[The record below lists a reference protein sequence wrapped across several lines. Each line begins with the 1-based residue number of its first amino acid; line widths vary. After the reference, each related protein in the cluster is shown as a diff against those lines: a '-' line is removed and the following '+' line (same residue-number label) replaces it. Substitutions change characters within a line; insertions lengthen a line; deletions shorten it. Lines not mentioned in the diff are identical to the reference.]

1 MSELERELTVLGRAL
16 EFPATPD
23 LVPAVRRRVA
33 EQRPRRVP
41 ALSRR
46 TLAVA
51 LAALAVAIGI
61 ALAVPPARSAI
72 LRILGVGGVRIE
84 RVDRLPEVAVARR
97 LDLGDEVSLDQ
108 ARRVAGFRI
117 LVPTVDGFD
126 EPDAI
131 YVSDA
136 VPGGLV
142 SFLYGSETRP
152 RALLTEFETE
162 PGLPYIRKSAPRGTR
177 IEAVTV
183 DGGRGYWLEGEPH
196 EFVFINRNGQTQPGT
211 LRLATNTLVWQ
222 RDGLTLRLE
231 GKLTKSEALG
241 IARSLDG

>member
-1 MSELERELTVLGRAL
+1 MSELERELTELGRAL

-23 LVPAVRRRVA
+23 LVPVVRRRLA

-41 ALSRR
+41 VLSRR

-72 LRILGVGGVRIE
+72 LRIFGVGGVRIE

-97 LDLGDEVSLDQ
+97 LDLGDEVSLDH
-108 ARRVAGFRI
+108 ARRVTGFRI
-117 LVPTVDGFD
+117 RVPTVDGFD

-131 YVSDA
+131 YVSDG

-152 RALLTEFETE
+152 RALLSEFETE

-183 DGGRGYWLEGEPH
+183 DGGRGYWLEGAPH
-196 EFVFINRNGQTQPGT
+196 EFVFVNRNGQTQPGT

-222 RDGLTLRLE
+222 RDRLTLRLE
-231 GKLTKSEALG
+231 GKLTRSEALR
-241 IARSLDG
+241 IARSMDG